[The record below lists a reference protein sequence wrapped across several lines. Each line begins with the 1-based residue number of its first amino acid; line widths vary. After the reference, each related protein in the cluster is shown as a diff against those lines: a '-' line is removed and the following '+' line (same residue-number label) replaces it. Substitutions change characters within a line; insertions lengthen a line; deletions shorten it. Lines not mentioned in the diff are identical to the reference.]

1 MNYKFL
7 GLIAGLTLTAGIV
20 SCSPTPTT
28 EQATPVP
35 DATAGKTGDAMK
47 NDAMKGD
54 AMKNDAMKGDAMKND
69 AMKNDAMKNEKPAD
83 APVVR

>member
-1 MNYKFL
+1 MNYRFL

-20 SCSPTPTT
+20 SCSATPTT

-35 DATAGKTGDAMK
+35 AATAGKPADAMK

-69 AMKNDAMKNEKPAD
+69 AMKGDAMKNEKPAD